1 MGVTKTKE
9 SLYKRTYFDQITKL
23 QNHAK
28 PSYEA
33 FLNFNQEVF
42 KESHLTTKLKEL
54 IAVAVAHVTGCAYC
68 IDIHTKAAKK
78 EGVTKGELSEAIFVA
93 TALKAGSAFAHG
105 ANAIRSYDD
114 EAEDELY
121 KGSYFSKVN
130 QLSASQPDTFQ
141 AFITFTNQALKE
153 GALTVLEKE
162 FIAVAVAHVTGCAY
176 CIDIHTKAAKKEDAT
191 KEQLTEV
198 IFVATALKAGS
209 AFAHGV
215 NAINAF
221 EAD

>member
-1 MGVTKTKE
+1 MKE
-9 SLYKRTYFDQITKL
+9 GFYNGSNENERKLYKRTYFDQITKL

-176 CIDIHTKAAKKEDAT
+176 CIEIHTKAAKKRRCN
-191 KEQLTEV
+191 KR
-198 IFVATALKAGS
+198 TANRSDICSNSLKS
-209 AFAHGV
+209 RFCLCSWCKC
-215 NAINAF
+215 
-221 EAD
+221 D